1 MKISSKKVIAKGV
14 LFIKN
19 VNLNYQ
25 FSFKHIEKFY
35 QLPLFI
41 RTLECPDLL
50 VFFKIVFFSS
60 ETLWI
65 PKKLNLNCKKVLHII
80 VDFKISQLIILM
92 VCKILFELFVI
103 LNFSYVNYLRKPLR
117 KCFTKTRKRK
127 YSQTNEVWGCN
138 SIDKRQLSNF
148 QNHLESL
155 EAPWK

>member
-60 ETLWI
+60 ETL
-65 PKKLNLNCKKVLHII
+65 
-80 VDFKISQLIILM
+80 
-92 VCKILFELFVI
+92 
-103 LNFSYVNYLRKPLR
+103 
-117 KCFTKTRKRK
+117 
-127 YSQTNEVWGCN
+127 
-138 SIDKRQLSNF
+138 
-148 QNHLESL
+148 
-155 EAPWK
+155 